1 MRQVNSAYVFKRGYI
16 LYPSKNTLSRASNFE
31 CKATIKVLH
40 NNGTTTYIQVVSIK
54 VNKSLDVTCNN
65 LLIADLIFRQIICW
79 QSRGTTTV
87 TEVKLHYFRGRGST
101 MAVAVKIQVQLK
113 KLRIAKFI
121 QKWKKKNLLPPA
133 WYYHGHGSTVISL
146 PSPWQYRGSTC
157 T

>member
-16 LYPSKNTLSRASNFE
+16 LYPSKNTLGRSSNFE

-79 QSRGTTTV
+79 QSRGTTKV
-87 TEVKLHYFRGRGST
+87 TEVKLHYFHGCGST
-101 MAVAVKIQVQLK
+101 MAVAVKIFVPFLNEFGNS
-113 KLRIAKFI
+113 KLFELYLIFYCHR
-121 QKWKKKNLLPPA
+121 
-133 WYYHGHGSTVISL
+133 
-146 PSPWQYRGSTC
+146 RGT
-157 T
+157 TMAMEVV